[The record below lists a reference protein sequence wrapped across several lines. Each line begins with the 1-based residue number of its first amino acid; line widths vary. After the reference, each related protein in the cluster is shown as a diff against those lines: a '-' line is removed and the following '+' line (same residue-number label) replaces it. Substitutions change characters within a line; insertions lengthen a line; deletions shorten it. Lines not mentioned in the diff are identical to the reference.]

1 MKNWKRRWA
10 LFLAAALLALSLT
23 GCGGSG
29 EGPALSVCVGG
40 APEELDPIY
49 ATETADQTV
58 LVHLYENLMR
68 KTGDG
73 SGGTTVTN
81 GAAKSVSTE
90 ENADGT
96 VTWTFKLRKAEW
108 SDGRAV
114 RAGDFVFAWQRLADP
129 ANDSPSASL
138 LSVVA
143 GYDAVR
149 ETGDVSLLQVTAED
163 DSTLVVVLNGKFDWF
178 LTEVCTAPATMPLRQ
193 DVVQRLKQEADAAND
208 NLKEDETPRR
218 WWSDPTRLVTN
229 GPYTASAED
238 ENALTLTE
246 NTAYGKKLTGPE
258 DLTFRF
264 GDTQTAE
271 VLYDQGVVDAV
282 WPLTEEEMA
291 EQMEADETWQAEPV
305 LETYSVMFNCSR
317 LEDESIRKA
326 LSLVIDREQLTAMAG
341 ITAQPAE
348 GLVPPGV
355 PEDNADLDFRA
366 CGGSLLDNDPESYAD
381 RCQDAVDLMQNAGYD
396 RGSDLSAELGA
407 LEYLYVDQG
416 SSKTVAMALCGMWGH
431 YLGVNV
437 TPRAV
442 TPAELASAMRSGNYT
457 LAGMSVSAVCSDAEC
472 FLMDWT
478 TGNRDNFLHYEN
490 SAYDTLMSI
499 IAGAEDGSARMGC
512 LHDAEDLLLE
522 IDCAISPLYTVGTAW
537 KLRDTYLGAIRDPRG
552 WFDFRGVYPKP
563 VTVQ

>member
-178 LTEVCTAPATMPLRQ
+178 LTGSALRPPPCLCGRTCCRRRPL
-193 DVVQRLKQEADAAND
+193 
-208 NLKEDETPRR
+208 P
-218 WWSDPTRLVTN
+218 
-229 GPYTASAED
+229 
-238 ENALTLTE
+238 
-246 NTAYGKKLTGPE
+246 LTGRPPKQ
-258 DLTFRF
+258 RRSRRRRRRR
-264 GDTQTAE
+264 
-271 VLYDQGVVDAV
+271 
-282 WPLTEEEMA
+282 PLGGT
-291 EQMEADETWQAEPV
+291 T
-305 LETYSVMFNCSR
+305 LR
-317 LEDESIRKA
+317 A
-326 LSLVIDREQLTAMAG
+326 L
-341 ITAQPAE
+341 
-348 GLVPPGV
+348 
-355 PEDNADLDFRA
+355 
-366 CGGSLLDNDPESYAD
+366 
-381 RCQDAVDLMQNAGYD
+381 
-396 RGSDLSAELGA
+396 
-407 LEYLYVDQG
+407 
-416 SSKTVAMALCGMWGH
+416 
-431 YLGVNV
+431 
-437 TPRAV
+437 
-442 TPAELASAMRSGNYT
+442 
-457 LAGMSVSAVCSDAEC
+457 
-472 FLMDWT
+472 
-478 TGNRDNFLHYEN
+478 
-490 SAYDTLMSI
+490 
-499 IAGAEDGSARMGC
+499 
-512 LHDAEDLLLE
+512 
-522 IDCAISPLYTVGTAW
+522 
-537 KLRDTYLGAIRDPRG
+537 
-552 WFDFRGVYPKP
+552 
-563 VTVQ
+563 

>member
-193 DVVQRLKQEADAAND
+193 DLLQEETAAADGETAEAAAEPAEAAPWWND
-208 NLKEDETPRR
+208 LTG
-218 WWSDPTRLVTN
+218 LVTN
-229 GPYTASAED
+229 GPYQVSGYLQHPMSESRKLPAAQYDTIHHGAKHPAVRHQPPLLSGGREGVP
-238 ENALTLTE
+238 ALPQQQE
-246 NTAYGKKLTGPE
+246 NTGGMGL
-258 DLTFRF
+258 
-264 GDTQTAE
+264 Q
-271 VLYDQGVVDAV
+271 
-282 WPLTEEEMA
+282 
-291 EQMEADETWQAEPV
+291 ET
-305 LETYSVMFNCSR
+305 
-317 LEDESIRKA
+317 
-326 LSLVIDREQLTAMAG
+326 
-341 ITAQPAE
+341 
-348 GLVPPGV
+348 
-355 PEDNADLDFRA
+355 
-366 CGGSLLDNDPESYAD
+366 
-381 RCQDAVDLMQNAGYD
+381 
-396 RGSDLSAELGA
+396 
-407 LEYLYVDQG
+407 
-416 SSKTVAMALCGMWGH
+416 
-431 YLGVNV
+431 
-437 TPRAV
+437 
-442 TPAELASAMRSGNYT
+442 
-457 LAGMSVSAVCSDAEC
+457 
-472 FLMDWT
+472 
-478 TGNRDNFLHYEN
+478 
-490 SAYDTLMSI
+490 
-499 IAGAEDGSARMGC
+499 
-512 LHDAEDLLLE
+512 
-522 IDCAISPLYTVGTAW
+522 
-537 KLRDTYLGAIRDPRG
+537 LR
-552 WFDFRGVYPKP
+552 
-563 VTVQ
+563 

>member
-90 ENADGT
+90 EN
-96 VTWTFKLRKAEW
+96 

-193 DVVQRLKQEADAAND
+193 DL
-208 NLKEDETPRR
+208 P
-218 WWSDPTRLVTN
+218 
-229 GPYTASAED
+229 
-238 ENALTLTE
+238 
-246 NTAYGKKLTGPE
+246 LTGRPPKQ
-258 DLTFRF
+258 RRSRRRR
-264 GDTQTAE
+264 
-271 VLYDQGVVDAV
+271 
-282 WPLTEEEMA
+282 PLGGT
-291 EQMEADETWQAEPV
+291 T
-305 LETYSVMFNCSR
+305 LR
-317 LEDESIRKA
+317 A
-326 LSLVIDREQLTAMAG
+326 L
-341 ITAQPAE
+341 
-348 GLVPPGV
+348 
-355 PEDNADLDFRA
+355 
-366 CGGSLLDNDPESYAD
+366 
-381 RCQDAVDLMQNAGYD
+381 
-396 RGSDLSAELGA
+396 
-407 LEYLYVDQG
+407 
-416 SSKTVAMALCGMWGH
+416 
-431 YLGVNV
+431 
-437 TPRAV
+437 
-442 TPAELASAMRSGNYT
+442 
-457 LAGMSVSAVCSDAEC
+457 
-472 FLMDWT
+472 
-478 TGNRDNFLHYEN
+478 
-490 SAYDTLMSI
+490 
-499 IAGAEDGSARMGC
+499 
-512 LHDAEDLLLE
+512 
-522 IDCAISPLYTVGTAW
+522 
-537 KLRDTYLGAIRDPRG
+537 
-552 WFDFRGVYPKP
+552 
-563 VTVQ
+563 